1 MIAQIT
7 GNITHKGSNFLLIA
21 TSGIGYKVYV
31 SHDIITKALLEENIS
46 LWTHLVVREHEMELY
61 GFKEKKELD
70 FFELLIGISGIGPK
84 SALSILNLADVSKLK
99 QAILSGDASYLT
111 KVSGIGRKSAAKII
125 LELKDKIKDV
135 SEGAN
140 GEQLRGEEDVLDALT
155 SLGYSTTQARDALRN
170 IKGKDLDTGEKI
182 KHALKLLS

>member
-1 MIAQIT
+1 M
-7 GNITHKGSNFLLIA
+7 
-21 TSGIGYKVYV
+21 
-31 SHDIITKALLEENIS
+31 
-46 LWTHLVVREHEMELY
+46 
-61 GFKEKKELD
+61 
-70 FFELLIGISGIGPK
+70 
-84 SALSILNLADVSKLK
+84 
-99 QAILSGDASYLT
+99 SGDASYLT